1 MRRVSGPGEVDLRLI
16 GSTGE
21 AKVGTQ
27 DVMVFGGTGLALR
40 LGEIYVT
47 ITVCMHAWSLSSRA
61 DSASERLHC
70 ASACCTG
77 PSLPGLP

>member
-21 AKVGTQ
+21 AKVGTE

-47 ITVCMHAWSLSSRA
+47 T
-61 DSASERLHC
+61 
-70 ASACCTG
+70 
-77 PSLPGLP
+77 